1 MRREVSPLRL
11 ASRCIFENAIGIA
24 LTPTLAVDEAG
35 GKFTLEFYPL
45 ANGTQ
50 NGPITID
57 LLPPAI
63 HMGAGGAEGIVNQ
76 WLIPLVADMLFTA
89 TKSSLTSTL
98 WSGGPKLQDVL
109 IGAHIAQSSGGGIIV
124 NPSIPDITT
133 IITGLIS
140 TLATGVS
147 VPITSTLDLG
157 LANDGGR
164 LGVRLSGSQAFNVG
178 DYPLSMLFG
187 APTAWGAD
195 FDSGA
200 AVYLFDSSGGNFT
213 FNPGLVVAGLGL
225 GLTGQDDAPLIKTSG
240 FRLGGVR
247 LYSFFHGEF
256 GSGFVFDSP
265 GAGVELDGLGLPLG
279 QATGGNVG
287 GNNPVAASLLQSDGG
302 DNNSGDTQS
311 VNPAVDV
318 AAWYWAA
325 PQGDGSFHIL
335 FQDNDQPIWIGVH
348 AQFGPIYIDQIGL
361 VPNGNTSVSLVLD
374 ASVKIDG
381 LTGEVDELG
390 VTIPYNSLTTP
401 GNWSL
406 DLKGIALSFQGP
418 EVTIA
423 GALLKN
429 DSGPAIEY
437 DGMLLVQVT
446 EFGIVAVGAYSKPT
460 DAQGGYTSIFIFAGV
475 FIVIGI
481 PPVDRDRRLRPGRGL
496 QPRADRS

>member
-1 MRREVSPLRL
+1 M
-11 ASRCIFENAIGIA
+11 AIA
-24 LTPTLAVDEAG
+24 ETG
-35 GKFTLEFYPL
+35 GKFQLEFYPL
-45 ANGTQ
+45 ANGGV

-57 LLPPAI
+57 LLPPAV
-63 HMGAGGAEGIVNQ
+63 HMGAGGALGIVNQ

-89 TKSSLTSTL
+89 TKSSLSSPL
-98 WSGGPKLQDVL
+98 WSGGPTLQNVL
-109 IGAHIAQSSGGGIIV
+109 IGAHIAQAGGGGIVV
-124 NPSIPDITT
+124 NPAIPDITT

-147 VPITSTLDLG
+147 VAVSSTLNFA

-164 LGVRLSGSQAFNVG
+164 LGIRLYGSQAFDVG
-178 DYPLSMLFG
+178 DYSLSLLFG
-187 APTAWGAD
+187 APSSWGAD

-200 AVYLFDSSGGNFT
+200 AVYLFNSSGGNFT

-256 GSGFVFDSP
+256 GNGFVFDSA
-265 GAGVELDGLGLPLG
+265 GGGVELDALGLPLG

-287 GNNPVAASLLQSDGG
+287 GNNPVAASLLQSNGG
-302 DNNSGDTQS
+302 DNNAGDTQS

-318 AAWYWAA
+318 AAWYWSA
-325 PQGDGSFHIL
+325 PMGDATFHVL
-335 FQDNDQPIWIGVH
+335 FQDNNQPIWIGVH

-390 VTIPYNSLTTP
+390 VTIPFKSITTP
-401 GNWSL
+401 GDWTL

-418 EVTIA
+418 EITIA

-429 DSGPAIEY
+429 DGGPAIEY
-437 DGMLLVQVT
+437 DGMLLVQIT

-460 DAQGGYTSIFIFAGV
+460 DAPGRLYQHLHLRWRFHHHWHSTG
-475 FIVIGI
+475 
-481 PPVDRDRRLRPGRGL
+481 DRDRRLWAGRRL
-496 QPRADRS
+496 QPRTDRPR